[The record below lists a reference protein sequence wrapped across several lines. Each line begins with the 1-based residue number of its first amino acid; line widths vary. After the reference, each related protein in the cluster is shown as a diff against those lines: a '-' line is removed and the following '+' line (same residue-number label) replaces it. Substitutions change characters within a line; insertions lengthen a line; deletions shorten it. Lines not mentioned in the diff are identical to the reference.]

1 MKEHVMNLTP
11 APMQEIRT
19 GNKTIEL
26 RLNDEKRKQI
36 SVGDTI
42 KFINTED
49 SNDTLRVKVVD
60 LFLFSSF
67 AELYDN
73 LPLLNCG
80 YNEDNINT
88 ASPDDMEMYY
98 SRESFNRF
106 LIISLDVLI
115 CRYSPLL
122 RAFPAL
128 FISEE
133 PHKSFYYPSCF
144 HSQK

>member
-49 SNDTLRVKVVD
+49 SNDILCVKVAD

-80 YNEDNINT
+80 YNEKNINT

-98 SRESFNRF
+98 SREKQNKYGVVG
-106 LIISLDVLI
+106 IEISLL
-115 CRYSPLL
+115 
-122 RAFPAL
+122 
-128 FISEE
+128 
-133 PHKSFYYPSCF
+133 
-144 HSQK
+144 

>member
-88 ASPDDMEMYY
+88 ASPEDMEMYY
-98 SRESFNRF
+98 SREKQNKYGVVG
-106 LIISLDVLI
+106 IEISLL
-115 CRYSPLL
+115 
-122 RAFPAL
+122 
-128 FISEE
+128 
-133 PHKSFYYPSCF
+133 
-144 HSQK
+144 

>member
-19 GNKTIEL
+19 GNKTIES

-88 ASPDDMEMYY
+88 ASPEDMEMYY
-98 SRESFNRF
+98 SREKQNKYGVVG
-106 LIISLDVLI
+106 IEISLL
-115 CRYSPLL
+115 
-122 RAFPAL
+122 
-128 FISEE
+128 
-133 PHKSFYYPSCF
+133 
-144 HSQK
+144 

>member
-49 SNDTLRVKVVD
+49 SNDTLRVKVVE

-88 ASPDDMEMYY
+88 ASPEDMEMYY
-98 SRESFNRF
+98 SREKQNKYGVVG
-106 LIISLDVLI
+106 IEISLL
-115 CRYSPLL
+115 
-122 RAFPAL
+122 
-128 FISEE
+128 
-133 PHKSFYYPSCF
+133 
-144 HSQK
+144 

>member
-98 SRESFNRF
+98 SREKQNKYGVVG
-106 LIISLDVLI
+106 IEISIL
-115 CRYSPLL
+115 
-122 RAFPAL
+122 
-128 FISEE
+128 
-133 PHKSFYYPSCF
+133 
-144 HSQK
+144 

>member
-1 MKEHVMNLTP
+1 MKEHVMNLTS
-11 APMQEIRT
+11 APMQEKRT

-98 SRESFNRF
+98 SREKQNKYGVVG
-106 LIISLDVLI
+106 IEISLL
-115 CRYSPLL
+115 
-122 RAFPAL
+122 
-128 FISEE
+128 
-133 PHKSFYYPSCF
+133 
-144 HSQK
+144 

>member
-88 ASPDDMEMYY
+88 ASPEDMEMYY
-98 SRESFNRF
+98 SREKKNKYGVVG
-106 LIISLDVLI
+106 IEISLL
-115 CRYSPLL
+115 
-122 RAFPAL
+122 
-128 FISEE
+128 
-133 PHKSFYYPSCF
+133 
-144 HSQK
+144 

>member
-73 LPLLNCG
+73 LPFLNCG

-98 SRESFNRF
+98 SREKQNKYGVVG
-106 LIISLDVLI
+106 IEISLL
-115 CRYSPLL
+115 
-122 RAFPAL
+122 
-128 FISEE
+128 
-133 PHKSFYYPSCF
+133 
-144 HSQK
+144 

>member
-36 SVGDTI
+36 SVGDTL

-88 ASPDDMEMYY
+88 ASPEDMEMYY
-98 SRESFNRF
+98 SREKQNKYGVVG
-106 LIISLDVLI
+106 IEISLL
-115 CRYSPLL
+115 
-122 RAFPAL
+122 
-128 FISEE
+128 
-133 PHKSFYYPSCF
+133 
-144 HSQK
+144 

>member
-1 MKEHVMNLTP
+1 MKEHVMNLTH

-80 YNEDNINT
+80 YNEDKINT

-98 SRESFNRF
+98 SREKQNKYGVVG
-106 LIISLDVLI
+106 IEISLL
-115 CRYSPLL
+115 
-122 RAFPAL
+122 
-128 FISEE
+128 
-133 PHKSFYYPSCF
+133 
-144 HSQK
+144 

>member
-26 RLNDEKRKQI
+26 RLNDEKREQI

-98 SRESFNRF
+98 SREKQNKYGVVG
-106 LIISLDVLI
+106 IEISLL
-115 CRYSPLL
+115 
-122 RAFPAL
+122 
-128 FISEE
+128 
-133 PHKSFYYPSCF
+133 
-144 HSQK
+144 

>member
-80 YNEDNINT
+80 YNENNINT
-88 ASPDDMEMYY
+88 ALPDDMEMYY
-98 SRESFNRF
+98 SREKQNKYGVVG
-106 LIISLDVLI
+106 IEISLL
-115 CRYSPLL
+115 
-122 RAFPAL
+122 
-128 FISEE
+128 
-133 PHKSFYYPSCF
+133 
-144 HSQK
+144 

>member
-49 SNDTLRVKVVD
+49 SNDTLGVKVVD

-88 ASPDDMEMYY
+88 ASPEDMEMYY
-98 SRESFNRF
+98 SREKQNKYGVVG
-106 LIISLDVLI
+106 IEISLL
-115 CRYSPLL
+115 
-122 RAFPAL
+122 
-128 FISEE
+128 
-133 PHKSFYYPSCF
+133 
-144 HSQK
+144 

>member
-67 AELYDN
+67 AEVYDN

-88 ASPDDMEMYY
+88 ASPEDMEMYY
-98 SRESFNRF
+98 SREKQNKYGVVG
-106 LIISLDVLI
+106 IEISLL
-115 CRYSPLL
+115 
-122 RAFPAL
+122 
-128 FISEE
+128 
-133 PHKSFYYPSCF
+133 
-144 HSQK
+144 

>member
-36 SVGDTI
+36 PVGDTI

-98 SRESFNRF
+98 SREKQNKYGVVG
-106 LIISLDVLI
+106 IEISLL
-115 CRYSPLL
+115 
-122 RAFPAL
+122 
-128 FISEE
+128 
-133 PHKSFYYPSCF
+133 
-144 HSQK
+144 

>member
-42 KFINTED
+42 KFINAED
-49 SNDTLRVKVVD
+49 SNDILCVKVAD
-60 LFLFSSF
+60 LFLFSLF

-80 YNEDNINT
+80 YNENNINT

-98 SRESFNRF
+98 SREKQNKYGVVG
-106 LIISLDVLI
+106 IEISLL
-115 CRYSPLL
+115 
-122 RAFPAL
+122 
-128 FISEE
+128 
-133 PHKSFYYPSCF
+133 
-144 HSQK
+144 

>member
-49 SNDTLRVKVVD
+49 SNDTLRVKVVV

-98 SRESFNRF
+98 SREKQNKYGVVG
-106 LIISLDVLI
+106 IEISLL
-115 CRYSPLL
+115 
-122 RAFPAL
+122 
-128 FISEE
+128 
-133 PHKSFYYPSCF
+133 
-144 HSQK
+144 

>member
-19 GNKTIEL
+19 GNKTVEL

-42 KFINTED
+42 KLINTED

-88 ASPDDMEMYY
+88 ASPEDMEMYY
-98 SRESFNRF
+98 SREKQNKYGVVG
-106 LIISLDVLI
+106 IEISLL
-115 CRYSPLL
+115 
-122 RAFPAL
+122 
-128 FISEE
+128 
-133 PHKSFYYPSCF
+133 
-144 HSQK
+144 

>member
-19 GNKTIEL
+19 ENKTIEL

-60 LFLFSSF
+60 LFFFSSF

-88 ASPDDMEMYY
+88 ASPEDMEMYY
-98 SRESFNRF
+98 SREKQNKYGVVG
-106 LIISLDVLI
+106 IEISLL
-115 CRYSPLL
+115 
-122 RAFPAL
+122 
-128 FISEE
+128 
-133 PHKSFYYPSCF
+133 
-144 HSQK
+144 

>member
-49 SNDTLRVKVVD
+49 SNDILRVKVAD

-80 YNEDNINT
+80 YNENNINT

-98 SRESFNRF
+98 SREKQNKYGVVG
-106 LIISLDVLI
+106 IVISLL
-115 CRYSPLL
+115 
-122 RAFPAL
+122 
-128 FISEE
+128 
-133 PHKSFYYPSCF
+133 
-144 HSQK
+144 

>member
-1 MKEHVMNLTP
+1 MAHAAMGYAK
-11 APMQEIRT
+11 QKR
-19 GNKTIEL
+19 
-26 RLNDEKRKQI
+26 RKQI

-88 ASPDDMEMYY
+88 ASPEDMEMYY
-98 SRESFNRF
+98 SREKQNKYGVVG
-106 LIISLDVLI
+106 IEISLL
-115 CRYSPLL
+115 
-122 RAFPAL
+122 
-128 FISEE
+128 
-133 PHKSFYYPSCF
+133 
-144 HSQK
+144 

>member
-49 SNDTLRVKVVD
+49 SNDALRVKVVD

-80 YNEDNINT
+80 YNEDNINA
-88 ASPDDMEMYY
+88 ASPEDMEMYY
-98 SRESFNRF
+98 SREKQNKYGVVG
-106 LIISLDVLI
+106 IEISLL
-115 CRYSPLL
+115 
-122 RAFPAL
+122 
-128 FISEE
+128 
-133 PHKSFYYPSCF
+133 
-144 HSQK
+144 

>member
-80 YNEDNINT
+80 YNEDNIIT
-88 ASPDDMEMYY
+88 ASPEDMEMYY
-98 SRESFNRF
+98 SREKQNKYGVVG
-106 LIISLDVLI
+106 IEISLL
-115 CRYSPLL
+115 
-122 RAFPAL
+122 
-128 FISEE
+128 
-133 PHKSFYYPSCF
+133 
-144 HSQK
+144 

>member
-19 GNKTIEL
+19 GNKRIEL

-88 ASPDDMEMYY
+88 ASPEDMEMYY
-98 SRESFNRF
+98 SREKQNKYGVVG
-106 LIISLDVLI
+106 IKISLL
-115 CRYSPLL
+115 
-122 RAFPAL
+122 
-128 FISEE
+128 
-133 PHKSFYYPSCF
+133 
-144 HSQK
+144 

>member
-60 LFLFSSF
+60 LFLSSSF

-88 ASPDDMEMYY
+88 ASPEDMEMYY
-98 SRESFNRF
+98 SREKQNKYGVVG
-106 LIISLDVLI
+106 IEISLL
-115 CRYSPLL
+115 
-122 RAFPAL
+122 
-128 FISEE
+128 
-133 PHKSFYYPSCF
+133 
-144 HSQK
+144 

>member
-88 ASPDDMEMYY
+88 ASPEDMEMYY
-98 SRESFNRF
+98 SREKQNKYGVVG
-106 LIISLDVLI
+106 IKISLL
-115 CRYSPLL
+115 
-122 RAFPAL
+122 
-128 FISEE
+128 
-133 PHKSFYYPSCF
+133 
-144 HSQK
+144 

>member
-88 ASPDDMEMYY
+88 P
-98 SRESFNRF
+98 R
-106 LIISLDVLI
+106 LKIWKCII
-115 CRYSPLL
+115 P
-122 RAFPAL
+122 
-128 FISEE
+128 E
-133 PHKSFYYPSCF
+133 KS
-144 HSQK
+144 KINMV

>member
-73 LPLLNCG
+73 LPLLKCG
-80 YNEDNINT
+80 YSEDNINT

-98 SRESFNRF
+98 SREKQNKYGVVG
-106 LIISLDVLI
+106 IEISLL
-115 CRYSPLL
+115 
-122 RAFPAL
+122 
-128 FISEE
+128 
-133 PHKSFYYPSCF
+133 
-144 HSQK
+144 

>member
-98 SRESFNRF
+98 SREKQNKYGVVG
-106 LIISLDVLI
+106 IEISLLK
-115 CRYSPLL
+115 L
-122 RAFPAL
+122 PAYRSSL
-128 FISEE
+128 
-133 PHKSFYYPSCF
+133 
-144 HSQK
+144 

>member
-67 AELYDN
+67 AELYEN
-73 LPLLNCG
+73 LPLLHCG

-88 ASPDDMEMYY
+88 ASPEDMEMYY
-98 SRESFNRF
+98 SREKQNKYGVVG
-106 LIISLDVLI
+106 IEISLL
-115 CRYSPLL
+115 
-122 RAFPAL
+122 
-128 FISEE
+128 
-133 PHKSFYYPSCF
+133 
-144 HSQK
+144 

>member
-19 GNKTIEL
+19 GNKAIEL

-98 SRESFNRF
+98 SREKQNKYGVVG
-106 LIISLDVLI
+106 IEISLL
-115 CRYSPLL
+115 
-122 RAFPAL
+122 
-128 FISEE
+128 
-133 PHKSFYYPSCF
+133 
-144 HSQK
+144 

>member
-80 YNEDNINT
+80 YSEDNINT

-98 SRESFNRF
+98 SREKQNKYGVVG
-106 LIISLDVLI
+106 IEISLL
-115 CRYSPLL
+115 
-122 RAFPAL
+122 
-128 FISEE
+128 
-133 PHKSFYYPSCF
+133 
-144 HSQK
+144 

>member
-98 SRESFNRF
+98 SREKQTIFYKGIMPSETGFRF
-106 LIISLDVLI
+106 SSGL
-115 CRYSPLL
+115 
-122 RAFPAL
+122 
-128 FISEE
+128 
-133 PHKSFYYPSCF
+133 
-144 HSQK
+144 

>member
-11 APMQEIRT
+11 AP
-19 GNKTIEL
+19 IEL

-88 ASPDDMEMYY
+88 ASPEDMEMYY
-98 SRESFNRF
+98 SREKQNKYGVVG
-106 LIISLDVLI
+106 IEISLL
-115 CRYSPLL
+115 
-122 RAFPAL
+122 
-128 FISEE
+128 
-133 PHKSFYYPSCF
+133 
-144 HSQK
+144 

>member
-67 AELYDN
+67 AELYDH
-73 LPLLNCG
+73 LPLLKCG
-80 YNEDNINT
+80 YSEDNINT

-98 SRESFNRF
+98 SREKQNKYGVVG
-106 LIISLDVLI
+106 IEISLL
-115 CRYSPLL
+115 
-122 RAFPAL
+122 
-128 FISEE
+128 
-133 PHKSFYYPSCF
+133 
-144 HSQK
+144 